1 MKKEVEQETF
11 HIRLIDYYGIVTTFC
26 ICTRSKF
33 PLIKY
38 PGLIAFIAGWLG
50 DSQNFTFD

>member
-38 PGLIAFIAGWLG
+38 PGLIAFITGWLG